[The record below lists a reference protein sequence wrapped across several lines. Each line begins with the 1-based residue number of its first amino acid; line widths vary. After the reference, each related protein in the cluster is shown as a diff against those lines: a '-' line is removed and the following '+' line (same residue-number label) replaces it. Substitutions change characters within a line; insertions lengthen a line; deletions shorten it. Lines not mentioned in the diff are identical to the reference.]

1 MEQVYV
7 VFCQYMTDAPRLLRI
22 FKHEADAEAYVKKS
36 ENDLL
41 TQDPSAD
48 ITYWMEVRFLD

>member
-22 FKHEADAEAYVKKS
+22 FKYEKDAEAYVKKV
-36 ENDLL
+36 EKELFG
-41 TQDPSAD
+41 QDSSSD
-48 ITYWMEVRFLD
+48 ITYWMEVRLLD

>member
-22 FKHEADAEAYVKKS
+22 FKHEEDAEAYVKKV
-36 ENDLL
+36 EKELFG
-41 TQDPSAD
+41 QDSSSD
-48 ITYWMEVRFLD
+48 ITYWMEVRLLD

>member
-22 FKHEADAEAYVKKS
+22 FKHKEDAEAYVRKG
-36 ENDLL
+36 EEELL
-41 TQDPSAD
+41 VDDPSAH
-48 ITYWMEVRFLD
+48 ISYWMEVYFLD